1 MEISLKK
8 YAPIYYH
15 SAEQPLSITLSIEHL
30 VGDIIVDIEIMLN
43 KIQKQDAFSCDISG
57 KSNL

>member
-1 MEISLKK
+1 MWVTALKFFGRAFSL
-8 YAPIYYH
+8 H
-15 SAEQPLSITLSIEHL
+15 HQITWL

-43 KIQKQDAFSCDISG
+43 KIQKQDAFSCDVLG